1 MRDRPAA
8 ARGRTIIL
16 TDATTLTGR
25 RLLIVEDE
33 YFIASDL
40 KRALEA
46 HGMVVVGPVGR
57 VADALALIE
66 REPID
71 VATLDVNLGTAM
83 CYPIA
88 EQLKARGVPFLFL
101 TGYDGWTL
109 PEWLRDVPLLIKP
122 FDSAAVIAAVRAL
135 CELERV
141 S

>member
-1 MRDRPAA
+1 MRDCLAV
-8 ARGRTIIL
+8 ARGRTTIL
-16 TDATTLTGR
+16 SVSTSLAGR

-46 HGMVVVGPVGR
+46 QGMVVVGPVGR
-57 VADALALIE
+57 VADALTLIE

-122 FDSAAVIAAVRAL
+122 FDSGAVIAAIRAL
-135 CELERV
+135 CGLEKV
-141 S
+141 A

>member
-1 MRDRPAA
+1 MRNRLAV
-8 ARGRTIIL
+8 ARGRTTIL
-16 TDATTLTGR
+16 TESINLTGR

-46 HGMVVVGPVGR
+46 QGVVVVGPVGR

-71 VATLDVNLGTAM
+71 AATLDVNLGTAM

-88 EQLKARGVPFLFL
+88 EQLTKRGVPFLFL
-101 TGYDGWTL
+101 TGYDGWTM

-122 FDSAAVIAAVRAL
+122 FDSAAVIAAVRSL
-135 CELERV
+135 CGLERV
-141 S
+141 

>member
-1 MRDRPAA
+1 MRDRLAV
-8 ARGRTIIL
+8 ARRRTTIL
-16 TDATTLTGR
+16 TETINLTGR

-46 HGMVVVGPVGR
+46 QGVVVVGPVGR

-66 REPID
+66 REQID
-71 VATLDVNLGTAM
+71 AATLDVNLGTAM

-88 EQLKARGVPFLFL
+88 EQLTKRGVPFLFL
-101 TGYDGWTL
+101 TGYDGWTM

-122 FDSAAVIAAVRAL
+122 FDSAAVIAAVRSL
-135 CELERV
+135 CGLERV
-141 S
+141 

>member
-8 ARGRTIIL
+8 AGGRNDIL
-16 TDATTLTGR
+16 TDQGILTGK

-46 HGMVVVGPVGR
+46 QGVTVIGPSGR

-66 REPID
+66 RERID
-71 VATLDVNLGTAM
+71 VAMLDVNLGNAM
-83 CYPIA
+83 CFPIA
-88 EQLKARGVPFLFL
+88 ERLRTCGVPFLFL

-109 PEWLRDVPLLIKP
+109 PEALRDVPLLVKP
-122 FDSAAVIAAVRAL
+122 FDSAVVVAAVRDL
-135 CELERV
+135 CEMEKVR
-141 S
+141 